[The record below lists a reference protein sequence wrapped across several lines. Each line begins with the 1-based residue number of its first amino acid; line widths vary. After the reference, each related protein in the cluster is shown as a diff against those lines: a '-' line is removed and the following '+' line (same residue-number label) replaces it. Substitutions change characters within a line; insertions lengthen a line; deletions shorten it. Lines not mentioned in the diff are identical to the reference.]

1 MVNYREYSINTLKD
15 DAFTILKRDY
25 NSTKS
30 ELIIFNF
37 SVYLNIFSLICSV
50 RYREGKL
57 RSRIFPQMERTWI
70 YTKRW
75 MGK

>member
-15 DAFTILKRDY
+15 DAFTTLKRDY

-50 RYREGKL
+50 RYRE
-57 RSRIFPQMERTWI
+57 R
-70 YTKRW
+70 
-75 MGK
+75 

>member
-30 ELIIFNF
+30 ELIISNF
-37 SVYLNIFSLICSV
+37 SVYLNIFH
-50 RYREGKL
+50 
-57 RSRIFPQMERTWI
+57 
-70 YTKRW
+70 
-75 MGK
+75 